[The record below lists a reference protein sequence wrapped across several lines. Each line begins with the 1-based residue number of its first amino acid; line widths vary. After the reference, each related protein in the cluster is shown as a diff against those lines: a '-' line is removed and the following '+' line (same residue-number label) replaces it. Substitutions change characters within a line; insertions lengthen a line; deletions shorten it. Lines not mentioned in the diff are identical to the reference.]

1 VLHDGGG
8 KKEVGVVDISPV
20 FTDFS
25 PKNNEKKQAQ
35 CLQIKVSSEPS
46 KLRKK

>member
-1 VLHDGGG
+1 MAAARRRWVWC
-8 KKEVGVVDISPV
+8 DISPV

-35 CLQIKVSSEPS
+35 CLQGE
-46 KLRKK
+46 L